1 MLDCIENKDTHSL
14 DITCQQ
20 NPFIITIIII
30 IIIIIVIIAL
40 DDDDDDRAFRAKL

>member
-30 IIIIIVIIAL
+30 TIVIIAL

>member
-30 IIIIIVIIAL
+30 IIIIVIIVL

>member
-30 IIIIIVIIAL
+30 IIAL